1 MTSRDADDN
10 ILELL
15 FGSSFHE
22 LLFGFSFHE
31 LYVLMVVTLT
41 VKKSTTPAFDESFDF
56 KVDSGRLNT
65 TTLTIQIKSA
75 KKQAHIKGV
84 ASFRIILK
92 KEKQI

>member
-1 MTSRDADDN
+1 M
-10 ILELL
+10 
-15 FGSSFHE
+15 
-22 LLFGFSFHE
+22 
-31 LYVLMVVTLT
+31 LMFVTLA

-84 ASFRIILK
+84 ASLRIILK
-92 KEKQI
+92 KEKNSPSSIPGGIVFF

>member
-1 MTSRDADDN
+1 
-10 ILELL
+10 
-15 FGSSFHE
+15 
-22 LLFGFSFHE
+22 
-31 LYVLMVVTLT
+31 